1 MLVET
6 LALAS
11 RRNPAKHLAAGAAA
25 DRLRNNGRE
34 IQHILHRGREPLK
47 LPFDRVQLRF
57 LKALAEP
64 LFDEFEE
71 MAISV
76 DQVVDNVHQFFA
88 RVGGTKA
95 KEIGAS
101 LRLAELAMAPFFTEL
116 SVADR
121 KDRIKNR
128 MRDSQFDAFQDMAK
142 LRSILYFGYYG
153 HWIDPTGHT
162 NLDGGQSANRDNPVL
177 KQIGFTLPKFR
188 TRGAGEVPLERVEGR
203 EIARDHV
210 LKIGAVPQDIDVIVI
225 GSGSGGATSAHN
237 LAKRGYKV
245 LVIEAGPFHPSPDI
259 THEERA
265 MVPALFKH
273 GALQSSRD
281 NDFIV
286 FQGRNVGGSP
296 TINNGICLR
305 MKGDRLSHPDAGDV
319 FAKWASIGAAV
330 DEARFM
336 ASYDVLASDLGLA
349 PAEPRSGKTNGTH
362 LIRGWDS
369 FAAGSDDP
377 WFKAAKA
384 GGWVTKNF
392 GPPGT
397 PSACAYCGYCNT
409 GCPYGRK
416 MATAQTYLPWA
427 CARHG
432 ARILPDTKV
441 EKILWARGTG
451 ARRRATGV
459 QVVDNDG
466 MPHVIQARKGVV
478 VAAGTI
484 ASSLLL
490 DRSGIGGTGY
500 QISLNVASPIIAL
513 MPAGAT
519 PAWDEDQMTS
529 VVDCGQF
536 LLESHFQP
544 PLSMSSMMPGWFGEM
559 DKRMRAYNRLCSAGI
574 LFPADRRGNLVGG
587 KLDIKLQQDDLAMI
601 RRASATLARVHFA
614 AGALEVYPALQKGQT
629 LTPAMDIDAFYRS
642 AVIEQDDITLSSSHP
657 QGGNPM
663 HEDPSEGV
671 VDPQCRL
678 HGADNVLVTDASVFP
693 SCIRVNAQYTTMA
706 MAHYAT
712 GFADP
717 FAG

>member
-1 MLVET
+1 
-6 LALAS
+6 
-11 RRNPAKHLAAGAAA
+11 
-25 DRLRNNGRE
+25 
-34 IQHILHRGREPLK
+34 LK
-47 LPFDRVQLRF
+47 LPFDHAQLRF
-57 LKALAEP
+57 LKAMAEA

-71 MAISV
+71 MAIGI

-101 LRLAELAMAPFFTEL
+101 LRLAELAMAPFFTDL
-116 SVADR
+116 SVAAR
-121 KDRIKNR
+121 KERIKSR
-128 MRDSQFDAFQDMAK
+128 MQNTQFDAFQDMAK
-142 LRSILYFGYYG
+142 LRAILYFGYYG
-153 HWIDPTGHT
+153 HWIDPIGST
-162 NLDGGQSANRDNPVL
+162 NLDGGQSANKDNPVL

-188 TRGAGEVPLERVEGR
+188 NRGAGEVPLERVEGR
-203 EIARDHV
+203 EIEWAHV
-210 LKIGAVPQDIDVIVI
+210 LPIAKVPQDIDVIVV
-225 GSGSGGATSAHN
+225 GSGSGGAVSAYN

-245 LVIEAGPFHPSPDI
+245 LVVEAGPFHPSQDI

-273 GALQSSRD
+273 GALQSTRD

-305 MKGDRLSHPDAGDV
+305 MKGDRLGHPDAPDI
-319 FAKWASIGAAV
+319 FAKWASIGAPL
-330 DEARFM
+330 DEARFT
-336 ASYDVLASDLGLA
+336 ACYDAISVDLGLGE
-349 PAEPRSGKTNGTH
+349 AEPRSGKTNGTH
-362 LIRGWDS
+362 LTRGWNA
-369 FAAGSDDP
+369 FVQNSDDP
-377 WFKAAKA
+377 WFTAAKS
-384 GGWVTKNF
+384 GWFTKNF

-397 PSACAYCGYCNT
+397 TSACAYCGYCNT
-409 GCPYGRK
+409 GCSYGRK
-416 MATAQTYLPWA
+416 MGMAQTYLPWA
-427 CARHG
+427 CTTHG
-432 ARILPDTKV
+432 ARILADTKV
-441 EKILWARGTG
+441 EKILWAKGTG

-459 QVVDNDG
+459 LVVDNDG

-490 DRSGIGGTGY
+490 ERSGIGGTGH

-513 MPAGAT
+513 MPSNAT

-529 VVDCGQF
+529 AVDCGEF

-559 DKRMRAYNRLCSAGI
+559 DRRMRAYNRICSAGI
-574 LFPADRRGNLVGG
+574 LFPADRRGNMVGG
-587 KLDIKLQQDDLAMI
+587 KLDVKLTLDDIHLI

-614 AGALEVYPALQKGQT
+614 AGALEVYPALMKGQT
-629 LTPAMDIDAFYRS
+629 LTPAMDIDAFYRD
-642 AVIEQDDITLSSSHP
+642 AVKEQDDITLSSSHP

-663 HEDPSEGV
+663 NDDPAEGV
-671 VDPQCRL
+671 VDTQCRL

-693 SCIRVNAQYTTMA
+693 SCIRVNAHYTTMA

-717 FAG
+717 FEG

>member
-1 MLVET
+1 M
-6 LALAS
+6 
-11 RRNPAKHLAAGAAA
+11 
-25 DRLRNNGRE
+25 
-34 IQHILHRGREPLK
+34 K

-57 LKALAEP
+57 LKALAEA
-64 LFDEFEE
+64 LFDDFEE
-71 MAISV
+71 LAIPF

-88 RVGGTKA
+88 LVGGTKA

-101 LRLAELAMAPFFTEL
+101 LRLAELAMAPFFTDL
-116 SVADR
+116 SVEAR
-121 KDRIKNR
+121 KERIKSR
-128 MRDSQFDAFQDMAK
+128 MQNTQFDAFQDMAK

-153 HWIDPTGHT
+153 HWIDPIGST
-162 NLDGGQSANRDNPVL
+162 NLDGGQSANKDNPVL
-177 KQIGFTLPKFR
+177 RQIGFTLPKFR
-188 TRGAGEVPLERVEGR
+188 TRGPGEVPLERVNGR
-203 EIARDHV
+203 EIAREHV
-210 LKIGAVPQDIDVIVI
+210 VPVDLVAQDIDVIVV
-225 GSGSGGATSAHN
+225 GSGSGGAVSAHN
-237 LAKRGYKV
+237 LARRGYKV
-245 LVIEAGPFHPSPDI
+245 LVIEAGPFHPSQDI

-273 GALQSSRD
+273 GALQSTRD

-305 MKGDRLSHPDAGDV
+305 MKGDRLSHPDAADV
-319 FAKWASIGAAV
+319 FAKWAEIGAPI

-336 ASYDVLASDLGLA
+336 ASYDALATDLGLA

-362 LIRGWDS
+362 LIRGWDT
-369 FAAGSDDP
+369 FAAGTDDP

-384 GGWVTKNF
+384 GGWVNKNF

-416 MATAQTYLPWA
+416 MGMGQTYLPWA
-427 CARHG
+427 CNNHG
-432 ARILPDTKV
+432 TRILAETKV
-441 EKILWARGTG
+441 EKILWSRGTG
-451 ARRRATGV
+451 AKRRATGV
-459 QVVDNDG
+459 LVVDNDG
-466 MPHVIQARKGVV
+466 APHVIQARKGVV

-490 DRSGIGGTGY
+490 ERSGIGGTGH

-513 MPAGAT
+513 MPEGRT

-559 DKRMRAYNRLCSAGI
+559 DKRMRAYNRICSAGI

-587 KLDIKLQQDDLAMI
+587 KLDVKLTLDDIHMI
-601 RRASATLARVHFA
+601 RRAAATLVRVHFA
-614 AGALEVYPALQKGQT
+614 AGALEVYPALMKGQT
-629 LTPAMDIDAFYRS
+629 LTPAMDIDAFYRD
-642 AVIEQDDITLSSSHP
+642 AVKEADDITLSSSHP

-663 HEDPSEGV
+663 HEDPNEGV
-671 VDPQCRL
+671 VDLQCRL

-712 GFADP
+712 GYGDVFA
-717 FAG
+717 